1 MKKLSVFVFFV
12 LLLAG
17 CASDGPKTPP
27 LSHAVPVDPPSGSL
41 MLTANTYAG
50 DVLSVE
56 LLQRLGSGS
65 GILAATMADME
76 ELDDSSPF
84 GRTSMQQVGSRVAQH
99 GFKVLDVRLTDAMRM
114 DLRKGEFM
122 LSRDTARI
130 LAKEYNAHAVL
141 VGLYSRSDDMIFVSV
156 RAIRLDDAAIIG
168 AYEYWLPKEGDV
180 RAMLTNR
187 KIGGED
193 LISKYTRRSKVSGT
207 QPDVGCGAPVVTASS
222 VQKAPPKAAAAPA
235 PRRSH
240 AGPAQGIAVQHGP
253 NLTGTIGKHQG
264 GGAVPR
270 FHKRGV
276 VFVKSTLVL
285 THNKGRAKRFR
296 HQHHGGMGQA
306 SAPVKQQFKGVAQ
319 HGRIAAV
326 GVKHRAY
333 VAHVL
338 AKQG

>member
-141 VGLYSRSDDMIFVSV
+141 VGLYSRSDDKIFVSV

-235 PRRSH
+235 PRPAARKSTPRPRKTS
-240 AGPAQGIAVQHGP
+240 APKPAAASVVARPAPAPVRPAQPCEEKDTPGP
-253 NLTGTIGKHQG
+253 DMRYPPESYEAPSG
-264 GGAVPR
+264 GVPI
-270 FHKRGV
+270 K
-276 VFVKSTLVL
+276 
-285 THNKGRAKRFR
+285 
-296 HQHHGGMGQA
+296 
-306 SAPVKQQFKGVAQ
+306 P
-319 HGRIAAV
+319 
-326 GVKHRAY
+326 
-333 VAHVL
+333 
-338 AKQG
+338 

>member
-1 MKKLSVFVFFV
+1 MKKSSFLVLFT
-12 LLLAG
+12 LLLVG
-17 CASDGPKTPP
+17 CASDGPKNPP
-27 LSHAVPVDPPSGSL
+27 ISHAVPVDPPSGSL

-50 DVLSVE
+50 DVLSAE
-56 LLQRLGSGS
+56 LLQRIGSGS

-76 ELDDSSPF
+76 DLDDSSPF

-141 VGLYSRSDDMIFVSV
+141 VGLYSRSDDKIFVSV

-222 VQKAPPKAAAAPA
+222 VQTARPKAAAAPA
-235 PRRSH
+235 PRPAARKPVSRPH
-240 AGPAQGIAVQHGP
+240 KAPAAKPAPAPVAAQPAPARPAQPCEEKDAPGP
-253 NLTGTIGKHQG
+253 DTRHLPESYEAPSGGVPINPGAQPMPLGGTG
-264 GGAVPR
+264 R
-270 FHKRGV
+270 
-276 VFVKSTLVL
+276 
-285 THNKGRAKRFR
+285 
-296 HQHHGGMGQA
+296 
-306 SAPVKQQFKGVAQ
+306 
-319 HGRIAAV
+319 
-326 GVKHRAY
+326 
-333 VAHVL
+333 
-338 AKQG
+338 

>member
-1 MKKLSVFVFFV
+1 MKKSSFLVLFA

-17 CASDGPKTPP
+17 CASDGPKNPP
-27 LSHAVPVDPPSGSL
+27 ISHAVPVDPPSGSL

-50 DVLSVE
+50 DVLSAE
-56 LLQRLGSGS
+56 LLQRIGSGS

-76 ELDDSSPF
+76 DLDDSSPF

-141 VGLYSRSDDMIFVSV
+141 VGLYSRSDDKIFVSV

-168 AYEYWLPKEGDV
+168 AYEYWLPREGDV

-187 KIGGED
+187 KIGGEG

-222 VQKAPPKAAAAPA
+222 VQTARPKAAAAPA
-235 PRRSH
+235 PRPAARKS
-240 AGPAQGIAVQHGP
+240 APRPRKAPAAKPAPAPVMAQPAPVRPAQPCEEKDAPGP
-253 NLTGTIGKHQG
+253 DMRYPPESYEAPSG
-264 GGAVPR
+264 GVPINPGAQPMPL
-270 FHKRGV
+270 G
-276 VFVKSTLVL
+276 SS
-285 THNKGRAKRFR
+285 GR
-296 HQHHGGMGQA
+296 
-306 SAPVKQQFKGVAQ
+306 
-319 HGRIAAV
+319 
-326 GVKHRAY
+326 
-333 VAHVL
+333 
-338 AKQG
+338 